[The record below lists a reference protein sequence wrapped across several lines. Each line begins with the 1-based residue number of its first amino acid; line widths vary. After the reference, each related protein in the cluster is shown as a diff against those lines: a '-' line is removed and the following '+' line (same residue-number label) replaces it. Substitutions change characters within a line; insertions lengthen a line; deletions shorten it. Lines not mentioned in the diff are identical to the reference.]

1 MYSSRS
7 LTARAIYN
15 PQLIAMY
22 RFMQSV
28 RSAQVLVI
36 IWMCLI
42 GTTTAIAQNFG
53 SSWPQWGGAERN
65 FHVHADTLARTW
77 PETGPPELWRRPLG
91 EGYSAILEQN
101 GILVTMY
108 RNGDD
113 EIIAALDADSGTTLW
128 EYAYDAPLV
137 HDGYFDV
144 WLNAAGP
151 GPYATPLIVN
161 ELVYAVGVNGHFH
174 ALDLQS
180 GTLRWSQNLVERF
193 TLVDYNA
200 FASSPVAYRGNVILP
215 MGGSSHGVVAFDQE
229 TGAIAWESESFPL
242 GPGSPQL
249 IAVNN
254 YDQLVV
260 WGQQELV
267 GLDVRNGTRLWTH
280 PHSND
285 LGLNVATP
293 IWSDTQHLFV
303 SSAYNGGSRMLQIE
317 QDGNQASVNE
327 VWSTPRTRLHFSNAL
342 RVENLILGSSGDF
355 GPAFLT
361 ALHADTG
368 EELWRDRSFARAHLL
383 YADDVVVLVDEDGDV
398 AVASVSDRGLNV
410 HARKT
415 LLTENSWTP
424 PTLIGSTLYV
434 RDRQEIVALDLG
446 E

>member
-1 MYSSRS
+1 
-7 LTARAIYN
+7 
-15 PQLIAMY
+15 
-22 RFMQSV
+22 MQNV
-28 RSAQVLVI
+28 RSPQVLVI
-36 IWMCLI
+36 IWTCLI
-42 GTTTAIAQNFG
+42 GTTTAVAQNVG
-53 SSWPQWGGAERN
+53 SSWPQWGGTERN
-65 FHVHADTLARTW
+65 FHVHADPLARTW

-108 RNGDD
+108 RNGDA
-113 EIIAALDADSGTTLW
+113 EIIAALDADSGATLW

-180 GTLRWSQNLVERF
+180 GTLRWSHDLVDRF

-215 MGGSSHGVVAFDQE
+215 MGGGGHGVVAFDQE

-249 IAVNN
+249 ITVNN
-254 YDQLVV
+254 HDQLVV

-267 GLDVRNGTRLWTH
+267 GLDVQNGARLWTH

-303 SSAYNGGSRMLQIE
+303 SSAYNGGSRMLEIE
-317 QDGNQASVNE
+317 QDGNQASVSE

-361 ALHADTG
+361 ALQADTG
-368 EELWRDRSFARAHLL
+368 EEVWRDRSFARAHLL
-383 YADDVVVLVDEDGDV
+383 YADNVVVLVDEDGDV

-410 HARKT
+410 LARKA

-434 RDRQEIVALDLG
+434 RDRHEIVALDLG